1 MLSIA
6 RPEEMADYASE
17 KDVPWYAE
25 RTEITAVQ
33 LCEGIARIGDHAF
46 AGCKN
51 LRVVRILTPELAIG
65 AGAFAGCEVL
75 ETVYYP
81 GTKDQWRELAI
92 EAGNDAL
99 QGAAIHCEN
108 GWLKPGWASE

>member
-1 MLSIA
+1 M
-6 RPEEMADYASE
+6 
-17 KDVPWYAE
+17 
-25 RTEITAVQ
+25 
-33 LCEGIARIGDHAF
+33 
-46 AGCKN
+46 
-51 LRVVRILTPELAIG
+51 
-65 AGAFAGCEVL
+65 L

>member
-1 MLSIA
+1 MLLIEQA
-6 RPEEMADYASE
+6 EQLADCDTAE
-17 KDVPWYAE
+17 QTPWYAE
-25 RTEITAVQ
+25 RAEITAVQ

-46 AGCKN
+46 AECEN
-51 LRVVRILTPELAIG
+51 LRVVRILTPELTIG
-65 AGAFAGCEVL
+65 ADAFAGCEVL

-99 QGAAIHCEN
+99 QDAAIHCAN
-108 GWLKPGWASE
+108 GWLKPGWASG

>member
-1 MLSIA
+1 
-6 RPEEMADYASE
+6 MADYASE

-25 RTEITAVQ
+25 REEITAVQ
-33 LCEGIARIGDHAF
+33 LCAGIARIGDHAF

-92 EAGNDAL
+92 GAGNDAL
-99 QGAAIHCEN
+99 QGAAIHCGN
-108 GWLKPGWASE
+108 GQIKPG

>member
-1 MLSIA
+1 
-6 RPEEMADYASE
+6 MADYASE

-25 RTEITAVQ
+25 REEITAVQ

-51 LRVVRILTPELAIG
+51 LRVVRILTPELTIG
-65 AGAFAGCEVL
+65 TGAFAGCEAL

-81 GTKDQWRELAI
+81 GTKDQWRSLAI

-99 QGAAIHCEN
+99 QGAKIQCGN
-108 GWLKPGWASE
+108 GQIKPG